1 MLVACAAF
9 AGLRWG
15 EVAGLCLDAVD
26 LDNGFVHV
34 IRTVTGVAGRVEFK
48 PYPNSRAGRRTI
60 LIPQWLTAELR
71 DHIARHEQGLHGL
84 IFTNE
89 LGGPLRRT
97 LFRTRVWRPALV
109 RAGLLG
115 EVSEVDGKFE
125 AVWMTEAGVVDSAV
139 FA

>member
-1 MLVACAAF
+1 MADRRAA
-9 AGLRWG
+9 RP
-15 EVAGLCLDAVD
+15 
-26 LDNGFVHV
+26 H
-34 IRTVTGVAGRVEFK
+34 R
-48 PYPNSRAGRRTI
+48 
-60 LIPQWLTAELR
+60 
-71 DHIARHEQGLHGL
+71 RHEQGLHGQ

-89 LGGPLRRT
+89 VGGPLRRT
-97 LFRTRVWRPALV
+97 LFRTWVWRAALV